1 MRVEAIRKTFRPKRI
16 RTLFVGE
23 SAPRSGKFFY
33 RGDSK
38 MRLYMERVVKSV
50 LGESDDFLNTFKKCG
65 WYLDDLVLT
74 PVNHLTTSERK
85 AKCRK
90 AQNKLAAR
98 IAEYQPEAIV
108 CLLSRIENIV
118 EAAKIESG
126 STASFYSV
134 PFPGNGHQKRF
145 HAEMKKII
153 PKLPRL

>member
-1 MRVEAIRKTFRPKRI
+1 MSVEAIRKTFRPKRV

-33 RGDSK
+33 RGDSG
-38 MRLYMERVVKSV
+38 MRHYMESVMESV
-50 LGESDDFLNTFKKCG
+50 LGESDDFLNAFKRHG

-74 PVNHLTTSERK
+74 PINHLTPSERK
-85 AKCRK
+85 ARCRN
-90 AQNKLAAR
+90 AQSKLANR

-108 CLLSRIENIV
+108 CLLSRIEKFV
-118 EAAKIESG
+118 WAATIASG
-126 STASFYSV
+126 STARFYSV

-145 HAEMKKII
+145 RAEMKKII